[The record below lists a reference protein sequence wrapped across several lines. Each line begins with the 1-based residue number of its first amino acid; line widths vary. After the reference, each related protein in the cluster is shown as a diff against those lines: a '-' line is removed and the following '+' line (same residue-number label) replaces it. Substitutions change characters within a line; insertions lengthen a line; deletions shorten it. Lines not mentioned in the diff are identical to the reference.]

1 MHQVPPHFI
10 DVFIQPVRDNAQ
22 AQVAF
27 TAMCI
32 LILLDMLFGFAAAYK
47 DGRVQS
53 SVMRAGLW
61 HKASEFGVVVLADVA
76 DGMLLGGIDLG
87 YSAPILTG
95 TLVIVCINEFIS
107 ISENLVKLN
116 PELADTHIFDRL
128 SESAKHIAGGG
139 EQSKKAE

>member
-1 MHQVPPHFI
+1 MQAVPPHFI
-10 DVFIQPVRDNAQ
+10 DVFIQPVRDNPQ
-22 AQVAF
+22 AQTAFVAL
-27 TAMCI
+27 CI

-53 SVMRAGLW
+53 SAMRTGLW
-61 HKASEFGVVVLADVA
+61 HKASEFGVVALADVA

-95 TLVIVCINEFIS
+95 TLVVICVTEFIS

-116 PELADTHIFDRL
+116 PELADLHVFDRL
-128 SESAKHIAGGG
+128 NESAKHIVNGQGGT
-139 EQSKKAE
+139 E

>member
-10 DVFIQPVRDNAQ
+10 DVFIQPVRDNPQ
-22 AQVAF
+22 AQTAFVAL
-27 TAMCI
+27 CL

-61 HKASEFGVVVLADVA
+61 HKASEMGVVVLADVA

-87 YSAPILTG
+87 YSAPILTAA
-95 TLVIVCINEFIS
+95 IVLLCVNEFVS
-107 ISENLVKLN
+107 VSENLVKLN
-116 PELADTHIFDRL
+116 PELADLHIFDRL
-128 SESAKHIAGGG
+128 SESAKHIAGVGG
-139 EQSKKAE
+139 HDVAER

>member
-1 MHQVPPHFI
+1 MHAVPPHFI
-10 DVFIQPVRDNAQ
+10 DVFIQPVRDNPQ

-32 LILLDMLFGFAAAYK
+32 LMLLDMLFGFAAAYK

-53 SVMRAGLW
+53 SAMRTGLW
-61 HKASEFGVVVLADVA
+61 HKASEFGVVALADVA

-95 TLVIVCINEFIS
+95 TLVVICVTEFIS

-116 PELADTHIFDRL
+116 PELADLHVFDRL
-128 SESAKHIAGGG
+128 SESAKHVMDGKSGT
-139 EQSKKAE
+139 E